1 MSLLSSF
8 LISSLLI
15 PSNNVFKKDEFRM
28 FKRIFGNI
36 FEENLKTLLVFPT
49 ILQPF
54 FKRFILACH
63 CLSSIFLRYFLIFVS
78 IFGKTLVYSE
88 NNSNPSSSSS
98 SSSSSSPSLLLLL
111 LLLFLFF
118 FLFFFLLLPLTIEE
132 LPLSRFKLSKK
143 RKC

>member
-88 NNSNPSSSSS
+88 NNSNSS

-118 FLFFFLLLPLTIEE
+118 FFFFFFLLPLMIEE